1 MGYQFMKRAF
11 EVSMAIT
18 LLVSV
23 GCSKS
28 PGEKTAEESPASS
41 TATQPLQTEP
51 SPATPATILGDRT
64 RPGSTT
70 QDPAKSVPPIRVLPP
85 TLDWG
90 IVAPRAFVS
99 GSVQLQNISSEPLT
113 IVAVQP
119 SCKCTTTSDL
129 EGTVI
134 PPGGSVELEAELE
147 AQPNPG
153 PRTTQIRVLIEG
165 YSKVLTIPAKADVS
179 RPIRAR
185 PPYINAVNGQN
196 PTGSL
201 LVSSIDRTPFKIVGV
216 QGNAPRYSGGRIP
229 EEDRTSYILDYDIAD
244 YQQTDGQYPRFIVIE
259 TDRADAP
266 LLEVMLRHEN
276 SMPSLSPIFKL
287 RIYQMNLGRVAPGG
301 TVTFDLG
308 VRESTTTGPLVAAL
322 VDEPHIRSEI
332 LDQSIDEETDD
343 LNVKILFTVDPDIPE
358 GFYYFPV
365 RLYASNQADLVIPAF
380 LSVRSDPGR
389 VVNPPEDTP
398 NQAVPPLIPP
408 RR

>member
-1 MGYQFMKRAF
+1 MGHRFISQALGLT
-11 EVSMAIT
+11 SAIT
-18 LLVSV
+18 LLLASA
-23 GCSKS
+23 GCSKPPS
-28 PGEKTAEESPASS
+28 EQDAGGEQVTSA
-41 TATQPLQTEP
+41 ATQPP
-51 SPATPATILGDRT
+51 PATQNPSNPKVIIGDQ
-64 RPGSTT
+64 GSRSAST
-70 QDPAKSVPPIRVLPP
+70 QDPVNAVPPIRVLPP

-90 IVAPRAFVS
+90 TVAPSAIKS
-99 GSVQLQNISSEPLT
+99 GSVQLQNISSEPLK
-113 IVAVQP
+113 IIAVQP

-129 EGTVI
+129 DGMVI
-134 PPGGSVELEAELE
+134 PPGGSIELEADLE

-153 PRTTQIRVLIEG
+153 PRTTQIRVLFEG
-165 YSKVLTIPAKADVS
+165 YSNVLTITAKADVS

-201 LVSSIDRTPFKIVGV
+201 LVSSIDRSPFKIVGV
-216 QGNAPRYSGGRIP
+216 QGNPPRYSGGNEP
-229 EEDRTSYILDYDIAD
+229 DQDRNSYILDYDIVD
-244 YQQTDGQYPRFIVIE
+244 YLQPDGRYPRFVVIE

-301 TVTFDLG
+301 SVKFELG

-322 VDEPHIRSEI
+322 VDEPNIRTEI
-332 LDQSIDEETDD
+332 LEQSIDDETDD
-343 LNVKILFTVDPDIPE
+343 LNAEILFTVDPDMPE

-365 RLYASNQADLVIPAF
+365 RLYASNQADLVVPAY

-389 VVNPPEDTP
+389 IPDSSDVSRGEASSLSPLNP
-398 NQAVPPLIPP
+398 
-408 RR
+408 